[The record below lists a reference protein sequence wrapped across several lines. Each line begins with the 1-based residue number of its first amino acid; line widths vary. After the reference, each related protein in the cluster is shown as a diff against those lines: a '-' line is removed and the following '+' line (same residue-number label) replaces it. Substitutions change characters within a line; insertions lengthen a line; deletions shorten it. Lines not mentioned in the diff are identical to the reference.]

1 MSATTPTP
9 GKRAGRSG
17 GRAARVAARAAGLPD
32 DEKAVHPG
40 QSGGA
45 FKPLT
50 DSECRT
56 VYETALTM
64 LEEFG
69 MGTPIPEFIEVVVP
83 AGGWLDD
90 DERLHFPRSLVE
102 DAVDMAAKEF
112 TWHGFDDD
120 RSIVV
125 GGDRVHFGTAGAAVS
140 VWDHETRKHRPSD
153 LQDVFD
159 VARLVDTLEHVHFHV
174 RTLVAR
180 DMIESRDLDVN
191 TAYAVAMGTTK
202 PMGTSFFQPEHVVEV
217 VDMFDEMLGGRPG
230 AFAERPFC
238 VANNTFVVPPL
249 RYAEDAVRS
258 MVAQVRTG
266 MPINLLSAGQAGA
279 TSPAALAGSLAQ
291 ALAECL
297 SALTCVNLLNPGHP
311 CVMGLW
317 PFVSDLRT
325 GAMTGGSGEEAV
337 LNAAAAQMANWLGLP
352 SGVAAGMADSK
363 VPDNQA
369 GHEKGLTVALAGH
382 AGANL
387 VYESAGML
395 ASLLACS
402 YEALVIDNDMLGAVN
417 RTVRGIEVTP
427 DTLSMETIKSVIFG
441 AGHFLGQDQT
451 LSLMQSEYI
460 YPEVGDRLS
469 PADWFDAG
477 ATSVDERARL
487 RVHEILGSH
496 FPSHVSTDL
505 DARVRDRFDIRLP
518 TGALTT
524 STRWG

>member
-1 MSATTPTP
+1 M
-9 GKRAGRSG
+9 
-17 GRAARVAARAAGLPD
+17 
-32 DEKAVHPG
+32 
-40 QSGGA
+40 
-45 FKPLT
+45 
-50 DSECRT
+50 
-56 VYETALTM
+56 
-64 LEEFG
+64 
-69 MGTPIPEFIEVVVP
+69 
-83 AGGWLDD
+83 
-90 DERLHFPRSLVE
+90 
-102 DAVDMAAKEF
+102 
-112 TWHGFDDD
+112 
-120 RSIVV
+120 
-125 GGDRVHFGTAGAAVS
+125 
-140 VWDHETRKHRPSD
+140 
-153 LQDVFD
+153 
-159 VARLVDTLEHVHFHV
+159 ARLVDTLEHIHFHV
-174 RTLVAR
+174 RTLVPR
-180 DMIESRDLDVN
+180 DMVEARDLDVN
-191 TAYAVAMGTTK
+191 TAYAIAMGTTK
-202 PMGTSFFQPEHVVEV
+202 PIGTSFFQPEHVHEV
-217 VDMFDEMLGGRPG
+217 VNMYDTILGRPG

-297 SALTCVNLLNPGHP
+297 SALTCVNLMSPGHP

-325 GAMTGGSGEEAV
+325 GSMTGGSGEEAV
-337 LNAAAAQMANWLGLP
+337 LNAAAAQMTNWLGLP

-417 RTVRGIEVTP
+417 RTVRGIEITP
-427 DTLSMETIKSVIFG
+427 DKLSVETIGSVIYG
-441 AGHFLGQDQT
+441 DGHFLGQDQT
-451 LSLMQSEYI
+451 LSIMQSEYI

-477 ATSVDERARL
+477 ATTVDERARL
-487 RVHEILGSH
+487 HVHDVLSTH
-496 FPSHVSTDL
+496 FPSHISPEV
-505 DARVRDRFDIRLP
+505 DAAVREQFDIYLP
-518 TGALTT
+518 VEELTT
-524 STRWG
+524 SSRRST

>member
-1 MSATTPTP
+1 MGDDPTP
-9 GKRAGRSG
+9 KRSGRAG
-17 GRAARVAARAAGLPD
+17 GRAARVAARAAGPTEE
-32 DEKAVHPG
+32 EKAVHPG
-40 QSGGA
+40 QAGGRYQ
-45 FKPLT
+45 PLT
-50 DSECRT
+50 DSECRS
-56 VYETALTM
+56 VYETALTL
-64 LEEFG
+64 LEEYG
-69 MGTPIPEFIEVVVP
+69 IGGPIPEFTEVVVP

-90 DERLHFPRSLVE
+90 DGRLHFPRSLVE
-102 DAVDMAAKEF
+102 EIIGMAAKSF
-112 TWHGFDDD
+112 TWHGLDDN
-120 RSIVV
+120 RSIEV

-153 LQDVFD
+153 LRDIYD
-159 VARLVDTLEHVHFHV
+159 VARLVDTLEHIHFHV
-174 RTLVAR
+174 RTLVPR
-180 DMIESRDLDVN
+180 DMVEARDLDVN
-191 TAYAVAMGTTK
+191 TAYAIAMGTTK
-202 PMGTSFFQPEHVVEV
+202 PIGTSFFQPEHVHEV
-217 VDMFDEMLGGRPG
+217 VNMYDTILGRPG

-297 SALTCVNLLNPGHP
+297 SALTCVNLMSPGHP

-337 LNAAAAQMANWLGLP
+337 LNAAAAQMTNWLGLP

-417 RTVRGIEVTP
+417 RTVRGIEITP
-427 DTLSMETIKSVIFG
+427 DKLSVETIGSVIYG
-441 AGHFLGQDQT
+441 DGHFLGQDQT
-451 LSLMQSEYI
+451 LSIMQSEYI

-477 ATSVDERARL
+477 ATTVDERARL
-487 RVHEILGSH
+487 HVHDVLSTH
-496 FPSHVSTDL
+496 FPSHISPEV
-505 DARVRDRFDIRLP
+505 DAAVREQFDIYLP
-518 TGALTT
+518 VEELTT
-524 STRWG
+524 PSRRST